1 MPDTAIP
8 QDRYYAEKYTNSSF
22 TAYNDT
28 DYLQVMALATKV
40 ITDDILGAVDTSFSV
55 MYTPISAA
63 EVYEYGHDGLSSC
76 IAIVFELI
84 AMCIGFINM
93 ASDEPHEDMIELMMK
108 RLGVQRSVLVTRDL
122 IMSFTYVLIFAL
134 LTGIAFWGVI
144 FTSSISIGIIII
156 MVIFNVIQ
164 VTLRQIV
171 FNYTL
176 PR

>member
-1 MPDTAIP
+1 
-8 QDRYYAEKYTNSSF
+8 
-22 TAYNDT
+22 
-28 DYLQVMALATKV
+28 
-40 ITDDILGAVDTSFSV
+40 

-63 EVYEYGHDGLSSC
+63 EVYEYGSDGLSGC
-76 IAIVFELI
+76 VAIVFELI

-93 ASDEPHEDMIELMMK
+93 AANEPHEDMIELMMK

-122 IMSFTYVLIFAL
+122 ILSFTYVLIFAIV
-134 LTGIAFWGVI
+134 TGIAFWGVI
-144 FTSSISIGIIII
+144 YNQGIGIGIVII

-176 PR
+176 PRQFTVLIAAVLLIL